1 MTVNEQ
7 DVREG
12 LPPGFSPPTSEGGR
26 GKTLPAAGNGNGTSL
41 NNSGSNGN
49 YWSSTPNSSNS
60 NNAWNLNFNSGN
72 FNRNN
77 NNRNYGF
84 SVRALREFAPDP
96 AGGASHRLLQDL
108 IAAYRDA
115 RRHKRGKGYQT
126 RFEMDQERELV
137 ALRDELLER
146 RYKARPSS
154 CFIIHD
160 PKMREVFAADFRD
173 RVVHHLF
180 WNWTHRL
187 FERTFIADSYSCI
200 PGRGVHY
207 GVERLEHHLR
217 SCSRNWS
224 EPCWVLKL
232 DVKGYFMAI
241 DRARL
246 LARCRKVLGKARGAG
261 TRGFPGVRHPAATAG
276 GEPVVRLFGRGLFA
290 AGRAGG
296 ASAPPGGAPPVD
308 WGLVD
313 WLLEQICMLDPLEN
327 CRVIGDRREWEKLP
341 PEKSLFH
348 ARPGCGL
355 PIGNLSSQLFSN
367 VYLGAL
373 DDFAKRELKC
383 RHWGRYVDDAFAA
396 ARSKEELWALVPPIR
411 AFLREELGLEL
422 NEEKVRVMDAYK
434 GVEFLGA
441 FVKPWRTY
449 PAARTLRRLRGRLMG
464 LDRREGAARTEAR
477 VNGMLGALAHR
488 DCFLVRRGLVWAAGL
503 REAGE
508 VSEDGL
514 RFRRQGAGGG
524 RGQGLGRGEG
534 WGMQHPAARVREGER
549 GWMPHPPS
557 RAGRPRPQR
566 RSEAEEVG
574 VGVLQ
579 SFFKMKANI
588 SSTESKGPYVG
599 SVPSKTRWRVAA
611 VSAFGVSFASSS
623 SVRVSPGGRA
633 SGAGMA
639 GTPLFAGRGLLAEE
653 VGVETGA
660 GYDAYRASTESYR
673 ERLRSLSGS
682 SISRCEAW
690 EAFDGVEVVVVG
702 KEDGTGFEGG
712 GGNPDVVDGDGAALA
727 AERRPDEAPADGDP
741 LVGGQDTDAGTGQ
754 KGLEGGDVPLEFGP
768 VGEAVIG
775 FRDDGGGDDDL
786 FGVFEKSAHGRMAG
800 DEFGVGVG
808 VDADD
813 HGTGRGRWEGQGAKA
828 EGGRPGHSS
837 GSMRSQSSSM
847 NRSNSAA
854 SSGVMMPANS
864 ERSRL
869 GLGTAGEKAM
879 ERAATAAA
887 FMLRPVSRAC
897 SARAVATSSGML
909 RMVMVFMGCLLFDGV
924 GRLRMQPRTAIK
936 CTEGDGKCKELFLEN
951 GAECPQIKRK
961 TVVQT
966 TRGA

>member
-1 MTVNEQ
+1 MRRAGHLMEAVCEPENLRLAFWKASRGKRARADQRAYAANLDAELAAL
-7 DVREG
+7 REG
-12 LPPGFSPPTSEGGR
+12 LLEGSYPVGEYR
-26 GKTLPAAGNGNGTSL
+26 RFTIHEPKERTICAA
-41 NNSGSNGN
+41 
-49 YWSSTPNSSNS
+49 
-60 NNAWNLNFNSGN
+60 AF
-72 FNRNN
+72 
-77 NNRNYGF
+77 
-84 SVRALREFAPDP
+84 RERVLHHGLMNVLEPWVERWLVPDSFAC
-96 AGGASHRLLQDL
+96 R
-108 IAAYRDA
+108 
-115 RRHKRGKGYQT
+115 KGKGQLAAV
-126 RFEMDQERELV
+126 RRARELAGRHGWFLKCDV
-137 ALRDELLER
+137 RKYFDSIPHEGLEAMLER
-146 RYKARPSS
+146 RIKDRAVREWL
-154 CFIIHD
+154 
-160 PKMREVFAADFRD
+160 MRIVGTYETV
-173 RVVHHLF
+173 
-180 WNWTHRL
+180 
-187 FERTFIADSYSCI
+187 
-200 PGRGVHY
+200 PGR
-207 GVERLEHHLR
+207 
-217 SCSRNWS
+217 
-224 EPCWVLKL
+224 
-232 DVKGYFMAI
+232 
-241 DRARL
+241 
-246 LARCRKVLGKARGAG
+246 
-261 TRGFPGVRHPAATAG
+261 
-276 GEPVVRLFGRGLFA
+276 
-290 AGRAGG
+290 
-296 ASAPPGGAPPVD
+296 
-308 WGLVD
+308 
-313 WLLEQICMLDPLEN
+313 
-327 CRVIGDRREWEKLP
+327 
-341 PEKSLFH
+341 
-348 ARPGCGL
+348 GL
-355 PIGNLSSQLFSN
+355 PIGNLTSQHLANLFLDPLDRWRERGGTR
-367 VYLGAL
+367 VGGYVRYM
-373 DDFAKRELKC
+373 DDFVFWSDDREVLKAV
-383 RHWGRYVDDAFAA
+383 RDGVGDLLGR
-396 ARSKEELWALVPPIR
+396 
-411 AFLREELGLEL
+411 ELGLAFKGEPYL
-422 NEEKVRVMDAYK
+422 NRTRHGMD
-434 GVEFLGA
+434 FLGMRVFPGRVRAAKASLERFRCKSALYGRLLAEGGWDEGTYQARMTALTA
-441 FVKPWRTY
+441 FLQQGETLGWR
-449 PAARTLRRLRGRLMG
+449 RGR
-464 LDRREGAARTEAR
+464 E
-477 VNGMLGALAHR
+477 
-488 DCFLVRRGLVWAAGL
+488 RG
-503 REAGE
+503 
-508 VSEDGL
+508 
-514 RFRRQGAGGG
+514 QGAGG
-524 RGQGLGRGEG
+524 
-534 WGMQHPAARVREGER
+534 R
-549 GWMPHPPS
+549 GWQKGAGNAAGSPPPS

-887 FMLRPVSRAC
+887 FMLRPVSRAR

-924 GRLRMQPRTAIK
+924 GRLQMQPRTAIK
-936 CTEGDGKCKELFLEN
+936 CTEGDGKCKELFLES